1 MSQHSYG
8 IDIGTS
14 NFKIYNLSDNS
25 FLNEKNIIVTKKKR
39 GVSSLVEFGNEAY
52 DMFEKAPENLNIIFP
67 VKHGVIGDI
76 NNMYDLFEKLFKKLN
91 PKKSYLGGAKFCVAV
106 PTDITEVEKRAFFD
120 LIAESGVRARIIKVV
135 EKPIADAVGLDL
147 DVESPKGKFIIN
159 FGAATTEISVI
170 SSGGIVVSKLLKVGG
185 ADLDNAI
192 CKTVKEKYNLIIGI
206 KTAELLKIKIADAM
220 NELQDNYTVYGRNLV
235 SGLPTR
241 EEISSSLVYES
252 IINILKQVVDSAK
265 TILERIPPEMSV
277 HINEAGVYVT
287 GGSANIHNLDKFI
300 SNETGLIVNIPS
312 RPDLTVIKG
321 VARIM
326 AKEQFA
332 KLMYT
337 PTEKTYL

>member
-1 MSQHSYG
+1 M
-8 IDIGTS
+8 
-14 NFKIYNLSDNS
+14 L
-25 FLNEKNIIVTKKKR
+25 
-39 GVSSLVEFGNEAY
+39 
-52 DMFEKAPENLNIIFP
+52 
-67 VKHGVIGDI
+67 
-76 NNMYDLFEKLFKKLN
+76 
-91 PKKSYLGGAKFCVAV
+91 
-106 PTDITEVEKRAFFD
+106 
-120 LIAESGVRARIIKVV
+120 RARIIKVV

-220 NELQDNYTVYGRNLV
+220 NELQENYTVYGRNLV
-235 SGLPTR
+235 SGLPTK